1 ELEDPRSA
9 DVSVNDAFKPV
20 SRYWDRISRP
30 EQLPS
35 ALLAAMR
42 VLTDPAE
49 TGAVTLALPQDVQAE
64 AHDWPQEFFTDGVW
78 FVPRPLPEPAALGR
92 AVEVLR
98 SARRPLLI

>member
-1 ELEDPRSA
+1 
-9 DVSVNDAFKPV
+9 V

-49 TGAVTLALPQDVQAE
+49 TGAVTLALPR
-64 AHDWPQEFFTDGVW
+64 TCR
-78 FVPRPLPEPAALGR
+78 PRPTTGR
-92 AVEVLR
+92 SSSEGIRFYTRAKAITSRWSDHEYQEHHRTHMHFPTAV
-98 SARRPLLI
+98 